1 LRQEEDDATFKLRFE
16 VQDTGIGIE
25 TGKLRHLFSPFWQ
38 ADSSLTRQHEGIG
51 LGLAICKKLIETMK
65 DGEFGVDSVAGSGS
79 TFWFCARLDK
89 AHTRR
94 SGHEAPATAG
104 SYTHIKGAH
113 ILVAEDNVLSQTII
127 GGLLESAGAVVQ
139 RARNGAEALEL
150 LRRQT
155 FDCVLMDVQ
164 MPEMDGIAA
173 TRAIRDDL
181 GLHDLPVIT
190 VTAHASRE
198 NRQRCLDAGMS
209 DFIGKPF
216 TPASLYARL
225 AHWLPPRHDAAGPVQ
240 LDLAVAPPDEAIPH
254 SGDDEVIDLS
264 QLAELIGK
272 DREKMREFAGK
283 FLELARR
290 DVAEIEAALAQN
302 DHETLAR
309 LAHHNKAPARMVGAK
324 GFADLC
330 QELSELS
337 KQAASPARI
346 GKAVARMSPLLDL
359 IEQRVQE
366 ELAY

>member
-1 LRQEEDDATFKLRFE
+1 
-16 VQDTGIGIE
+16 
-25 TGKLRHLFSPFWQ
+25 
-38 ADSSLTRQHEGIG
+38 
-51 LGLAICKKLIETMK
+51 
-65 DGEFGVDSVAGSGS
+65 
-79 TFWFCARLDK
+79 
-89 AHTRR
+89 
-94 SGHEAPATAG
+94 
-104 SYTHIKGAH
+104 
-113 ILVAEDNVLSQTII
+113 VAEDNVLSQTII

-173 TRAIRDDL
+173 TQAIRDDL
-181 GLHDLPVIT
+181 GLHDLPVIA
-190 VTAHASRE
+190 VTAHASKE

-216 TPASLYARL
+216 TPASLYSRL
-225 AHWLPPRHDAAGPVQ
+225 AHWLPPRHDDARPVQ
-240 LDLAVAPPDEAIPH
+240 LSITAVPPEQDARPSRDGEI
-254 SGDDEVIDLS
+254 IDLS
-264 QLAELIGK
+264 LLAELIGD
-272 DREKMREFAGK
+272 DRAKMREFAGK
-283 FLELARR
+283 FIELARR
-290 DVAEIEAALAQN
+290 DVADIEIALEKN

-309 LAHHNKAPARMVGAK
+309 LAHHNKAPARMVGAG

-337 KQAASPARI
+337 KQAASQAKI

-359 IEQRVQE
+359 IEQRVRE